1 MAVVAFGARASL
13 RGATMPI
20 FHVETTDSAFR
31 SAGGCQE
38 YAGPEA
44 ALAAGIEGALAMA
57 GDQIRQGEASSAV
70 EVRVMDLENVTVLR
84 SIVSISVSGLL
95 SGQPPLAMDSW

>member
-31 SAGGCQE
+31 SAGAVKNMPGQKPPWRPASRE
-38 YAGPEA
+38 PLPW
-44 ALAAGIEGALAMA
+44 LAIKYDKA
-57 GDQIRQGEASSAV
+57 RQA
-70 EVRVMDLENVTVLR
+70 RLLR
-84 SIVSISVSGLL
+84 SE
-95 SGQPPLAMDSW
+95 